1 MALVRLKRAAMAA
14 RATFGLRHQTVLS
27 LVRAVAL
34 AVLQAEARRQ
44 MAAIMAALA
53 EG

>member
-1 MALVRLKRAAMAA
+1 MALVRLERAAMAA

-34 AVLQAEARRQ
+34 AVLQARRQ
-44 MAAIMAALA
+44 MAAIMAAA
-53 EG
+53 VA